1 MFSRYS
7 RHTFVHDTEVVSQD
21 AKARGIETILA
32 LRGGM
37 ASDTVTS
44 LETYMS
50 TDPPRGQEHWIP
62 TDLRFAHAVDL
73 VKFIKTTPEFASDFC
88 VGVAGL
94 IPSCSTSGH
103 STNSLLL
110 QPTLTAIQTKK
121 QMRRGSL
128 SS

>member
-1 MFSRYS
+1 MYAPHF
-7 RHTFVHDTEVVSQD
+7 RHRPIHDDEVVLQD

-37 ASDTVTS
+37 ALVVVLF
-44 LETYMS
+44 LETYVS

-62 TDLRFAHAVDL
+62 TDPRFTHAVDL

-94 IPSCSTSGH
+94 
-103 STNSLLL
+103 
-110 QPTLTAIQTKK
+110 
-121 QMRRGSL
+121 SL
-128 SS
+128 SRRINGNLANSSDSLP